1 MAISTYAELQD
12 AVAVWLNRPDVDQSV
27 GTLISLTEADIN
39 RRLRHYKMTKRS
51 VAEVD
56 SQFSATPSDY
66 LQTIRFSITSG
77 STNALDVI
85 SQNELL
91 DRKSLSANTAGT
103 PKFYAFTG
111 EQFEFYPVP
120 DDTYNAELVYYAEI
134 EALSDQ
140 NTSNWL
146 LSDAPDVYLYGTLA
160 QSAPFL
166 GDDARL
172 SVWNSLYEKALSGL
186 NNASDAA
193 RFGGVGLRLNIRSY

>member
-12 AVAVWLNRPDVDQSV
+12 AVAVWLNSPDVEQSV

-51 VAEVD
+51 VAEID

-66 LQTIRFSITSG
+66 LQTIRFSITNG

-91 DRKSLSANTAGT
+91 DRKSLSSNTAGT

-120 DDTYNAELVYYAEI
+120 DSTYDAELVYYAGI

-166 GDDARL
+166 GEDTRL
-172 SVWNSLYEKALSGL
+172 PVWNSLYETALSGL
-186 NNASDAA
+186 NNASEVA
-193 RFGGVGLRLNIRSY
+193 RFGGTGLRLNIRSY